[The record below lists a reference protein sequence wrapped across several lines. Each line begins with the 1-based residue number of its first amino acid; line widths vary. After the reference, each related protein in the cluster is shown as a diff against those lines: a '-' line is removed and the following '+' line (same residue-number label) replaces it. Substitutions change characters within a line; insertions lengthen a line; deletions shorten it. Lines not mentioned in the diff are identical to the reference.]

1 MLKPNGSRSCRH
13 AARPGGPLES
23 FGFITDVATS
33 ASEQGDPD
41 GNGGGK
47 VTMPHNAISAPVA
60 ASSQPGRESPPPVQL
75 APVSHNLPTLARY
88 ELQVRILANQPAEE
102 IAAAMN
108 LPVGLVASFEA
119 TEFDVRPQLKHSSIV
134 LHRVIGI
141 PLTEEWS
148 ASDVGRFWQWLA
160 YMYGAAVLDVAIP
173 PYINLPPKLQEL
185 GLRAYLSPACDVC
198 EDFRLLVAGKLTP
211 TMATVTPDGRKLI
224 SKLQK
229 ATERRVRPVDLLTSL
244 SGLICRPPALAVS
257 RDEEPEPAPFY
268 LRESA

>member
-1 MLKPNGSRSCRH
+1 MNGFS
-13 AARPGGPLES
+13 
-23 FGFITDVATS
+23 
-33 ASEQGDPD
+33 
-41 GNGGGK
+41 
-47 VTMPHNAISAPVA
+47 
-60 ASSQPGRESPPPVQL
+60 
-75 APVSHNLPTLARY
+75 
-88 ELQVRILANQPAEE
+88 
-102 IAAAMN
+102 AAMD
-108 LPVGLVASFEA
+108 LAVGLVASFEA
-119 TEFDVRPQLKHSSIV
+119 TEFNVRPQLMHSSIV
-134 LHRVIGI
+134 LHRIIGI

-148 ASDVGRFWQWLA
+148 ASDVKKFWMWLGFT
-160 YMYGAAVLDVAIP
+160 YGAGALDVAIP

-198 EDFRLLVAGKLTP
+198 DDFRLLVAGKLTP

-224 SKLQK
+224 SNLQK